1 MDCPSTTSTRT
12 FRRETPS
19 ARDYLA
25 SGSPTLF
32 RRLMLRHSVART
44 TVSGGSYSV
53 VRVLVL
59 SWKIMQLLIIIRRHP
74 INKRIYFDC
83 FNLSRFGFFNN
94 IGFDYYDEGLYFYC
108 YEITFLNMIY

>member
-1 MDCPSTTSTRT
+1 VTYNGLPLYYFTRT

-25 SGSPTLF
+25 SGSPILF

-74 INKRIYFDC
+74 ITKSIQSDC
-83 FNLSRFGFFNN
+83 SILSRVRLLNN
-94 IGFDYYDEGLYFYC
+94 IGSDY
-108 YEITFLNMIY
+108 